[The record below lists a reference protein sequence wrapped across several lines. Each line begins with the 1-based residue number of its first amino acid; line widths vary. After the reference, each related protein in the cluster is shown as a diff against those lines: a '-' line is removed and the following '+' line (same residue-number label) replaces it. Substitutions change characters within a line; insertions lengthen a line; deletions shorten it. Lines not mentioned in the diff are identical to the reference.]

1 MCVFVCCLYSR
12 VRAGREADGRHRH
25 RRQQRGHPRRA
36 TMGARDRR
44 EPGIYKRRFL
54 FFTLYY
60 NLRACFFF
68 FLFLLYLPIVLDW
81 RDIGGDASN
90 GAHGQ
95 GQGRRPGRHPRQRG
109 RAQGRTLYRSAASLQ
124 RHEAGNRRLVTIP
137 GCKCFCT
144 SLFVNCSRVISKSF
158 VNKSPWDLES
168 EIVVDLC
175 YEG

>member
-1 MCVFVCCLYSR
+1 MWTASASRPRWTSRTAPARRSSSTPTSPSTTRSSVSLNCYTHKFFYIRINTYNSAYNMCVFVCCLYSR

-68 FLFLLYLPIVLDW
+68 FLILIIPTYCFRLARYRW
-81 RDIGGDASN
+81 R
-90 GAHGQ
+90 
-95 GQGRRPGRHPRQRG
+95 
-109 RAQGRTLYRSAASLQ
+109 
-124 RHEAGNRRLVTIP
+124 
-137 GCKCFCT
+137 C
-144 SLFVNCSRVISKSF
+144 
-158 VNKSPWDLES
+158 
-168 EIVVDLC
+168 
-175 YEG
+175 